1 MRILGWLSLVAIA
14 LWVPRPLC
22 AQIDPY
28 PRELIELGYQQEV
41 NGQAPFAGYVYYY
54 RNVPQF
60 VRSNLALRVVV
71 SPTYVDG
78 ELGIRGALG
87 PNTDVGIGLAGGGF
101 AYGYHEI
108 RGGIWFQGES
118 WAGHGADVSGSVYHL
133 FNPTARIPLYG
144 VLRSSFQYSIYE
156 RNIST
161 APNFVVPDDQSEINL
176 RGGLR
181 WGGEEFALMRDLGL
195 EVSGWYEGQFRLSP
209 GPYGFAQDRTI
220 EPSVHLFWGR
230 ASFRY
235 TMPESKHTLGL
246 GLEAGMAIHPDRLSA
261 YRLGGM
267 LNLASEF
274 LHSIPGYYFGELSAQ
289 IFVLLG
295 GFYEVPLDFRKCWR
309 IGAGAATGLVSF
321 TPGMDQPNHWN
332 SGVAC
337 GLTYRNPAESVKVA
351 LLYGYGINAMRSPGE
366 GGTRL
371 RCLFNSISRNQK
383 PAKAPN
389 PDSHPPN
396 SSDACWAF
404 IDAELF

>member
-1 MRILGWLSLVAIA
+1 MRILRWLSLVAIV

-28 PRELIELGYQQEV
+28 PRELIELGYHQEL

-54 RNVPQF
+54 RNVPQL
-60 VRSNLALRVVV
+60 VQSNLALRVVL

-101 AYGYHEI
+101 AYGYNEI
-108 RGGIWFQGES
+108 HSGIWFQEES
-118 WAGHGADVSGSVYHL
+118 WMGHGAEVSGSVYHL
-133 FNPTARIPLYG
+133 FNPKARIPLYG
-144 VLRSSFQYSIYE
+144 VLRSSFEYIVYE
-156 RNIST
+156 RYSRT
-161 APNFVVPDDQSEINL
+161 APNFVVPDDQPEINL

-181 WGGEEFALMRDLGL
+181 WGGEEFALMPDLGF
-195 EVSGWYEGQFRLSP
+195 EVSGWYDGQFRLSP
-209 GPYGFAQDRTI
+209 GAYGFAQDRTM

-230 ASFRY
+230 ASLRY
-235 TMPESKHTLGL
+235 TMPESKQTVGL
-246 GLEAGMAIHPDRLSA
+246 RLEAGTAIHPDRLSA

-274 LHSIPGYYFGELSAQ
+274 PHSIPGYYFGELSAQ
-289 IFVLLG
+289 SFGLLG

-332 SGVAC
+332 SGVGC
-337 GLTYRNPAESVKVA
+337 GLTYRNPAESVKIA
-351 LLYGYGINAMRSPGE
+351 LLYGYGINAMRSNGE
-366 GGTRL
+366 GGHTIALLAQFDLEKSKAAKGTQPRQPPSKSFKRL
-371 RCLFNSISRNQK
+371 LGVY
-383 PAKAPN
+383 
-389 PDSHPPN
+389 
-396 SSDACWAF
+396 
-404 IDAELF
+404 